1 MDAYQQSQMYM
12 NMRPPQ
18 PPLPP
23 STSDPHHHLHHH
35 QHQQFQPQRPQAP
48 WFPNQFQYHSSQ
60 SPSPPPQWP
69 PPPPPPP
76 PHSDHLPPPP
86 SYPPPPPNPYPT
98 HPPVHHNQFPP
109 PPPPPR
115 PHLPPPPPPPPHS
128 QVPQSYPQANQEWG
142 TSNWGQQQSY
152 NYPVHSNEE
161 DWAARARAWADAKT
175 AMENQHSQSQF
186 TPAGRIED
194 QSHYY
199 DQYPQSVDSHYSDI
213 QNQSHLASSYQQFPV
228 SDAHLPYNV
237 RDGTLAGDSSAMFH
251 QQGNMPASSS
261 VHQQEVPSS
270 YSSITGKEDTADQN
284 QQSYKLLPPPNSS
297 AQEGQHHVHPLPAP
311 FMYGNQSADSTVNP
325 ADQPLDFAP
334 RFNHDYDSHM
344 QSSYAHHDSV
354 GPVRGVD
361 PVAAGQLNNW
371 NPPVTPGLVYPSISP
386 DIASGAQ
393 QHDPSIAIHSSVP
406 AHAAPP
412 FGRFPGPGQP
422 TIPSGGAPFALSA
435 GTALHPTTTFSAD
448 AYGISTIPERPKKP
462 SVPNWIKEEIKKAVI
477 TTSVDHLKEETQ
489 SNEDEGIDKSFGKAD
504 QADSKSVDSSRSTEE
519 DDDDEDYVEAARTA
533 AINQE
538 IKRVL
543 TEVLL
548 KVTDELFDE
557 IATKVLS
564 EDDLTADVDQNTV
577 TYNHKVSPSS
587 HPAVPVPKPSAK
599 VLIPTLAK
607 DFDNKSVGE
616 KSSTSS
622 PGNILGLANYASD
635 DDDGDDE
642 IKSSSVPNSNPV
654 LQQSSI
660 EKLSEDAYGATEN
673 GISKVELKEDNRS
686 QKTKESNNGDTISE
700 MNNNRVDRDMGHSY
714 SSKVVSEDTDDRINV
729 GGKMLDGTNSSRSK
743 NTAGVMESEHSGEYV
758 NVKRSSTDD
767 PHHSETRRKL
777 DKSDRHESKK
787 SSGKDGSKIR
797 ADENGDERR
806 RQNERH
812 SRRGKEDDGSKER
825 KKDQSS
831 KPGEKTKDSES
842 RKRSDRLEVKDDR
855 KETERLHRASAKED
869 TKRKQECRTDEEE
882 DRSRHKNASESSRHK
897 RRRSSSISSKGRNSK
912 DNSVSHANDSS
923 DDASDNSKRKLQSR
937 KRNLS
942 PSPVRSRRRQV
953 SRSPHSKHS
962 QRRHSP
968 YSSLDTTRGRRSRS
982 RSPVRRHR

>member
-1 MDAYQQSQMYM
+1 MPQKVVQPVV
-12 NMRPPQ
+12 NHHFRRPRRIPTTTSTTTNTNNSSRKGHK
-18 PPLPP
+18 PHGSLTNSNTTLLSPRRLRHSGLRLLLLLLTPTTSLLLLLLILHLHLTLILRTPP
-23 STSDPHHHLHHH
+23 ST
-35 QHQQFQPQRPQAP
+35 
-48 WFPNQFQYHSSQ
+48 
-60 SPSPPPQWP
+60 
-69 PPPPPPP
+69 
-76 PHSDHLPPPP
+76 
-86 SYPPPPPNPYPT
+86 
-98 HPPVHHNQFPP
+98 HNQFP

-213 QNQSHLASSYQQFPV
+213 QNQSHPASSYQQFPV

-311 FMYGNQSADSTVNP
+311 FI
-325 ADQPLDFAP
+325 
-334 RFNHDYDSHM
+334 
-344 QSSYAHHDSV
+344 YAHHDSV

-393 QHDPSIAIHSSVP
+393 QHDPSIAIHSSIP

-504 QADSKSVDSSRSTEE
+504 QADSKSFDSSRSTEE

-607 DFDNKSVGE
+607 DSDTKSVGE

-673 GISKVELKEDNRS
+673 GISKVELKEDNNS

-714 SSKVVSEDTDDRINV
+714 SSKVVSEDTDDGINV
-729 GGKMLDGTNSSRSK
+729 SGKMLDGTKSSRSK
-743 NTAGVMESEHSGEYV
+743 NTAGVMESEHPGEYV
-758 NVKRSSTDD
+758 NVKRASTDD

-869 TKRKQECRTDEEE
+869 TKRKQERRKDEEE

>member
-1 MDAYQQSQMYM
+1 MPQKVVQPVV
-12 NMRPPQ
+12 NHHFRRPRRIPTTTSTTTNTNNSSRKGHK
-18 PPLPP
+18 PHGSLTNSNTTLLSPRRLRHSGLRLLLLLLTPTTSLLLLLLILHLHLTLILRTPP
-23 STSDPHHHLHHH
+23 ST
-35 QHQQFQPQRPQAP
+35 
-48 WFPNQFQYHSSQ
+48 
-60 SPSPPPQWP
+60 
-69 PPPPPPP
+69 
-76 PHSDHLPPPP
+76 
-86 SYPPPPPNPYPT
+86 
-98 HPPVHHNQFPP
+98 HNQFP

-213 QNQSHLASSYQQFPV
+213 QNQSHPASSYQQFPV

-311 FMYGNQSADSTVNP
+311 FI
-325 ADQPLDFAP
+325 
-334 RFNHDYDSHM
+334 
-344 QSSYAHHDSV
+344 YAHHDSV

-393 QHDPSIAIHSSVP
+393 HDPSIAIHSSIP

-504 QADSKSVDSSRSTEE
+504 QADSKSFDSSRSTEE

-607 DFDNKSVGE
+607 DSDTKSVGE

-673 GISKVELKEDNRS
+673 GISKVELKEDNNS

-714 SSKVVSEDTDDRINV
+714 SSKVVSEDTDDGINV
-729 GGKMLDGTNSSRSK
+729 SGKMLDGTKSSRSK
-743 NTAGVMESEHSGEYV
+743 NTAGVMESEHPGEYV
-758 NVKRSSTDD
+758 NVKRASTDD

-869 TKRKQECRTDEEE
+869 TKRKQERRKDEEE